1 MDIDALQLAGAALGP
16 ASGVRPAILGRG
28 GRPGKGRARPARRR
42 RIAGAQRC
50 AAPGGA
56 PACDR
61 ALGALLLA
69 ALVLAP
75 PACEAAADQP
85 PALPAPAAVL
95 PAAPPVRSGPALAPD
110 ELYAR
115 LADAVWSTLAGADR
129 DAFREL
135 ADLAQGS
142 AVAVAPDRL
151 LTNCHL
157 LTGREV
163 VLIVQ
168 GDAVDVARLIAADTA
183 SDRCVLAP
191 EARTLRPVEGLRPY
205 ADLRVG
211 ERVFTIGSPS
221 GLERTWGEG
230 LISGLRRQG
239 GVPYVQTTA
248 PISQGSSGGGLF
260 DVHGNLIGITSFL
273 LQSGQ
278 QLNFA
283 LAAESFWPP

>member
-1 MDIDALQLAGAALGP
+1 
-16 ASGVRPAILGRG
+16 
-28 GRPGKGRARPARRR
+28 
-42 RIAGAQRC
+42 
-50 AAPGGA
+50 
-56 PACDR
+56 
-61 ALGALLLA
+61 
-69 ALVLAP
+69 
-75 PACEAAADQP
+75 
-85 PALPAPAAVL
+85 VL

-110 ELYAR
+110 ELYAQ

-129 DAFREL
+129 DAFSEL

-168 GDAVDVARLIAADTA
+168 GDAVDVARLIAADPA

-191 EARTLRPVEGLRPY
+191 EARTLRPVDALRSY

-221 GLERTWGEG
+221 GLERTLGEG

-283 LAAESFWPP
+283 LAAESFWQP